1 MTGVGWGKAGVAGRR
16 LRQLVVWREVLDR
29 LKEAGKMMK
38 RVRLLVVLSVLVLA
52 FGAAIPASAQTIGL
66 AISTL
71 NNPFFVDLMEGA
83 QDKAAELGVMLRVVD
98 AQDDPA
104 RQLAGIEDLIAAGV
118 DVILVNPT
126 DSAAVVPGVLAA
138 NRAGIPVITVD
149 RAADGG
155 RIASH
160 IASDN
165 VLGGRMAAELI
176 VERSGGRA
184 KVVEIEGIPG
194 ATAARERGQGFNEVI
209 SQYPGI
215 VVVARQ
221 EAGFDRARGL
231 TVMENIL
238 QAQPEIDFVF
248 AHNDEMALGALVAI
262 EAADRADEI
271 QVIGF
276 DATADAV
283 RAVNEGRMLATI
295 AQQPRLMGALG
306 VEVAVKLLAGETV
319 DEFIPVPLAL
329 VVNE

>member
-1 MTGVGWGKAGVAGRR
+1 MT
-16 LRQLVVWREVLDR
+16 
-29 LKEAGKMMK
+29 K
-38 RVRLLVVLSVLVLA
+38 RIRLLVVLSVLLLA
-52 FGAAIPASAQTIGL
+52 FAAAVPVSAQTIGL

-71 NNPFFVDLMEGA
+71 NNPFFVDLKEGA
-83 QDKAAELGVMLRVVD
+83 EEKAAELGVTLRVVD

-118 DVILVNPT
+118 DVILINPT

-155 RIASH
+155 VIVSH

-165 VLGGRMAAELI
+165 VLGGRMAAQLI
-176 VERSGGRA
+176 VELSGGRA
-184 KVVEIEGIPG
+184 KVVELEGIPG
-194 ATAARERGQGFNEVI
+194 TTAARERGQGFNEVI

-262 EAADRADEI
+262 EAAGRAGQI
-271 QVIGF
+271 KVIGF

-283 RAVNEGRMLATI
+283 RAVQEGRMLATI

-306 VEVAVKLLAGETV
+306 VETAVKVLRGEPV
-319 DEFIPVPLAL
+319 DKFIPVPLSL
-329 VVNE
+329 VIGR

>member
-1 MTGVGWGKAGVAGRR
+1 MTRTR
-16 LRQLVVWREVLDR
+16 I
-29 LKEAGKMMK
+29 
-38 RVRLLVVLSVLVLA
+38 LLVLSALLLA
-52 FGAAIPASAQTIGL
+52 FAAAVPVSAQTIGL
-66 AISTL
+66 AISTQA
-71 NNPFFVDLMEGA
+71 NPFFVDLREGA
-83 QDKAAELGVMLRVVD
+83 EEKAAELGVQLRVVD
-98 AQDDPA
+98 AQDDSA
-104 RQLAGIEDLIAAGV
+104 RMLAGIEDLIAAGV
-118 DVILVNPT
+118 DVLLINPT
-126 DSAAVVPGVLAA
+126 DSAAVIPGVLAA

-155 RIASH
+155 VVVSH

-176 VERSGGRA
+176 VKASGGKA
-184 KVVEIEGIPG
+184 KVVELEGIPG
-194 ATAARERGQGFNEVI
+194 TTAARERGQGFNEVI

-262 EAADRADEI
+262 EAAGRANQI
-271 QVIGF
+271 KVIGF
-276 DATADAV
+276 DATDDAV
-283 RAVNEGRMLATI
+283 RAVREGRMLATV

-306 VEVAVKLLAGETV
+306 VETAVKVLRGETV
-319 DEFIPVPLAL
+319 DAFIPVPLSL
-329 VVNE
+329 VTND

>member
-1 MTGVGWGKAGVAGRR
+1 MTRTR
-16 LRQLVVWREVLDR
+16 I
-29 LKEAGKMMK
+29 
-38 RVRLLVVLSVLVLA
+38 LLVLSALLLA
-52 FGAAIPASAQTIGL
+52 FAAAVPVSAQTIGL
-66 AISTL
+66 AISTQS
-71 NNPFFVDLMEGA
+71 NPFFVDLREGA
-83 QDKAAELGVMLRVVD
+83 EEKAAELGVQLRVVD
-98 AQDDPA
+98 AQDDSA
-104 RQLAGIEDLIAAGV
+104 RMLAGIEDLIAAGV
-118 DVILVNPT
+118 DVLLINPT
-126 DSAAVVPGVLAA
+126 DSAAVIPGVLAA

-155 RIASH
+155 VVVSH

-176 VERSGGRA
+176 VKASGGKA
-184 KVVEIEGIPG
+184 KVVELEGIPG
-194 ATAARERGQGFNEVI
+194 TTAARERGQGFNEVI

-262 EAADRADEI
+262 EAAGRAGQI
-271 QVIGF
+271 KVIGF

-283 RAVNEGRMLATI
+283 RAVQEGRMLATI

-306 VEVAVKLLAGETV
+306 VETAVKVLRGEPV
-319 DEFIPVPLAL
+319 DKFIPVPLSL
-329 VVNE
+329 VIGR